1 MADVCRDWLTG
12 QTVDCCFVVIG
23 LVEHIPESFAQYQ
36 KQTRL
41 DPVGLPSLLS
51 GIIGRMTYD
60 NISTNYLPTY
70 LLTVLPPLKFA
81 NKIHYKYKTSQA
93 SKAATLESSKH
104 ADA

>member
-70 LLTVLPPLKFA
+70 LLTSVA
-81 NKIHYKYKTSQA
+81 RA
-93 SKAATLESSKH
+93 SSTVSRRIFIFIRG
-104 ADA
+104 